1 MIVVDTSAV
10 VAILLGEEGESAFR
24 EQIEIA
30 GRALVSAVSAV
41 ELAAVAGR
49 ADALFEA
56 ARSFLNEPYIAVE
69 PVDAEQAA
77 IAARAYRRFGKGRHP
92 AGLNLGD
99 VFPYALARQRRL
111 PLLFKGGDFS
121 RTDIESVIPRS
132 GRTARAGGN
141 EGA

>member
-1 MIVVDTSAV
+1 M
-10 VAILLGEEGESAFR
+10 
-24 EQIEIA
+24 
-30 GRALVSAVSAV
+30 
-41 ELAAVAGR
+41 
-49 ADALFEA
+49 FEA

-99 VFPYALARQRRL
+99 VFPCALARQRRL

-121 RTDIESVIPRS
+121 RTEIESAIPQS
-132 GRTARAGGN
+132 ERTPRADGG
-141 EGA
+141 EEV

>member
-1 MIVVDTSAV
+1 MIVVDTSAI
-10 VAILLGEEGESAFR
+10 VAILLAEDGESAFR

-30 GRALVSAVSAV
+30 GRALVSAVSTV

-56 ARSFLNEPYIAVE
+56 ARSFLNEPSVAVE

-121 RTDIESVIPRS
+121 RTDIESAM
-132 GRTARAGGN
+132 G
-141 EGA
+141 